1 MFLSS
6 LYLENKTVYERR
18 LIFILKNYSII
29 FLSTSYLVGSILLI
43 FPLENIFLS
52 LLLVV
57 IITLLSS
64 TIFSPNQL
72 ENLTIY
78 ATLNLFRDIAGDITP
93 PLFVDQH
100 DRRYLSTT
108 WFTPRIRRLI
118 AEFRLALPTRDSVP

>member
-1 MFLSS
+1 M
-6 LYLENKTVYERR
+6 
-18 LIFILKNYSII
+18 KNYSII

-78 ATLNLFRDIAGDITP
+78 AILNLFRDIAGDITL

-108 WFTPRIRRLI
+108 
-118 AEFRLALPTRDSVP
+118 

>member
-29 FLSTSYLVGSILLI
+29 SIHELPRWILLI
-43 FPLENIFLS
+43 FTHSKIFLFFF
-52 LLLVV
+52 LVE
-57 IITLLSS
+57 ITLLSS
-64 TIFSPNQL
+64 TIFSPKQL

-78 ATLNLFRDIAGDITP
+78 AILNLFRDIARDSTP